1 MQGFLTMGA
10 PQIDGLAA
18 ISHRFQARFTEH
30 RTYFLAQRAEMEA
43 GGSSAALQNIAERA
57 HRIAG
62 VAQTLGFDAVGEST
76 ITLDRIISH
85 GLGQGR
91 DPAAIWAEA
100 APHLNRLLGEL
111 AQQG

>member
-1 MQGFLTMGA
+1 MPGSLATQI

-18 ISHRFQARFTEH
+18 ISHRFQSRFREH
-30 RTYFLAQRAEMEA
+30 RAYFLAQCAAMEA
-43 GGSSAALQNIAERA
+43 TGSSAALQNIAERA
-57 HRIAG
+57 HRLAG

-76 ITLDRIISH
+76 IALDRVISR

-111 AQQG
+111 AQRG